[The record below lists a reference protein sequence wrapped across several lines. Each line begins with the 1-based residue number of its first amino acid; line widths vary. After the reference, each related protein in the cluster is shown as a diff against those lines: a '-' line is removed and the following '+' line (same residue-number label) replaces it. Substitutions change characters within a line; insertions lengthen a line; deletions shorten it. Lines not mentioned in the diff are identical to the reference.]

1 MKLKDGGEAK
11 DTIRKKY
18 PVIRDLSLS
27 KVSAGVVS
35 VDVIYHPAELV
46 LFNENIYVWYS
57 NKSLYEIHVNDAIS
71 SGAIFAQLPDYFS
84 GDQIL
89 QQATGFISL
98 IGPEKIKND
107 FTMIHE
113 VYPSEDILFLIGSQK
128 SIHTM
133 DNIRATFDHK
143 RSIEAQLEYLRTITN
158 LDPSFFYE
166 IDLTT
171 YPTVIIKRIE
181 EGFPEL

>member
-1 MKLKDGGEAK
+1 
-11 DTIRKKY
+11 
-18 PVIRDLSLS
+18 
-27 KVSAGVVS
+27 
-35 VDVIYHPAELV
+35 
-46 LFNENIYVWYS
+46 
-57 NKSLYEIHVNDAIS
+57 
-71 SGAIFAQLPDYFS
+71 
-84 GDQIL
+84 
-89 QQATGFISL
+89 
-98 IGPEKIKND
+98 
-107 FTMIHE
+107 MIHE